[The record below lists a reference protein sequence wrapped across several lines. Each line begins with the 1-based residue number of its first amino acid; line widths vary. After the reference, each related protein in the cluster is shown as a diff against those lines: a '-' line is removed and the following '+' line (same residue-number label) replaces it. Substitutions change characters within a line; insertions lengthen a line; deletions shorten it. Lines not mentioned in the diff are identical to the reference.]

1 MRDADTGQ
9 IDAGATTV
17 RDATEADMA
26 AVASIYGHYV
36 LHGTSTFETE
46 PPSPAEM
53 LRRRDALAAQGY
65 PYLVAE
71 QEGVVLG
78 YAYVSA
84 YRPRPAYWNTVEN
97 SIYLRHGAGGLGVG
111 TRLLARLIEV
121 CEARGYR
128 QIIAMIGDS
137 ANIAS
142 LRLHLGQGFE
152 KLGTLRS
159 VGFKHGRWI
168 DTVCMQRSL
177 GLGDSL
183 PPDSEPPAD

>member
-1 MRDADTGQ
+1 MDAD
-9 IDAGATTV
+9 AGRRAVEAVTV
-17 RDATEADMA
+17 RHVTDADME
-26 AVASIYGHYV
+26 AVAAIYGHYV
-36 LHGTSTFETE
+36 LHGTATFETD

-53 LRRRDALAAQGY
+53 TRRRDALAAQGY

-71 QEGVVLG
+71 REGVVLG

-97 SIYLRHGAGGLGVG
+97 SIYLRHDAGGMGVG
-111 TRLLARLIEV
+111 KQLLRTLVET
-121 CEARGYR
+121 CEDLGYR

-142 LRLHLGQGFE
+142 LRLHLSLGFE

-159 VGFKHGRWI
+159 VGYKHGRWI
-168 DTVCMQRSL
+168 DTICLQRSI
-177 GLGDSL
+177 GLGDSA
-183 PPDSEPPAD
+183 PPDTAPPQA